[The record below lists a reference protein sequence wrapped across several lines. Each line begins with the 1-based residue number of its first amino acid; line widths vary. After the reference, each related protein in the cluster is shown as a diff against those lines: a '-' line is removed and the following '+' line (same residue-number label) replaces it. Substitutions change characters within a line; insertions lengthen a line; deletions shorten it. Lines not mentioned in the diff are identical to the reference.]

1 MEGSALSDT
10 AADITSRTIARY
22 EKFVNPGMVQLLK
35 FMGLES
41 VEEEAEGCF
50 VTAADGQRYLDCL
63 GGPGVFT
70 AGHRHPRII
79 AALKAQADK
88 MPLSSHILMDPVM
101 AELAERIA
109 QITPG
114 DLQYSFF
121 CNSGAEAI
129 EGALKA
135 ARMHTGRPGFVACH
149 GAFHGKTFGALS
161 ASGRDVYKTPFL
173 PLLPGFTHVPFD
185 DLDALGAAVDE
196 TTAAVIL
203 EPIQCEG
210 GIRVPT
216 DGYLAAAREICDRAG
231 ALLIIDE
238 IQTGLGR
245 TGKMWACDW
254 DGVAPDIMTLGKAIG
269 GGVMPMGAFVARPEI
284 WDIFAEN
291 PYVHTSTFGGN
302 PLACAVALEALNVLE
317 EENLTARCAERG
329 EQLLA
334 GAKELGREFPDLVT
348 DVRGRG
354 LLVGIEFPDSDIGG
368 LVISGLVQHKILSAF
383 SMNNPEVLRL
393 EPPAVITEEQ
403 INTVI
408 AALREALGHTRELL
422 AMLNG

>member
-1 MEGSALSDT
+1 
-10 AADITSRTIARY
+10 
-22 EKFVNPGMVQLLK
+22 
-35 FMGLES
+35 
-41 VEEEAEGCF
+41 
-50 VTAADGQRYLDCL
+50 
-63 GGPGVFT
+63 
-70 AGHRHPRII
+70 
-79 AALKAQADK
+79 
-88 MPLSSHILMDPVM
+88 
-101 AELAERIA
+101 
-109 QITPG
+109 
-114 DLQYSFF
+114 
-121 CNSGAEAI
+121 
-129 EGALKA
+129 
-135 ARMHTGRPGFVACH
+135 MHTGRPGFVACH

-173 PLLPGFTHVPFD
+173 PLVPGFTHVPFD
-185 DLDALGAAVDE
+185 DADALSAAVDE
-196 TTAAVIL
+196 TTAAVIV

-210 GIRVPT
+210 GIRVPA
-216 DGYLAAAREICDRAG
+216 DGYLAAARDICDRAG

-302 PLACAVALEALNVLE
+302 PLACAVALEALRVLE
-317 EENLTARCAERG
+317 EENLTACCAARG
-329 EQLLA
+329 AQLLA
-334 GAKELGREFPDLVT
+334 GAKELGREFTDLVT

-403 INTVI
+403 IDQVI
-408 AALREALGHTRELL
+408 AALREAFGHTRELL
-422 AMLNG
+422 AMLNA

>member
-1 MEGSALSDT
+1 MSDT
-10 AADITSRTIARY
+10 NAPGIAGLTVSRY
-22 EKFVNPGMVQLLK
+22 EKYVNPGMVQLLK

-50 VTAADGQRYLDCL
+50 VTDIDGVRYLDCL

-70 AGHRHPRII
+70 TGHRHPRII

-101 AELAERIA
+101 AELAERVA

-121 CNSGAEAI
+121 CNSGAEAV

-135 ARMHTGRPGFVACH
+135 ARMHTGRPGYVACH

-173 PLLPGFTHVPFD
+173 PLVPGFAHVPFD
-185 DLDALGAAVDE
+185 DPDALSAAVDE

-210 GIRVPT
+210 GIRVPS
-216 DGYLAAAREICDRAG
+216 DGYLTAAREICDRAG

-245 TGKMWACDW
+245 TGRMWACDW
-254 DGVAPDIMTLGKAIG
+254 DAVTPDIITLGKAIG
-269 GGVMPMGAFVARPEI
+269 GGVMPMGAFVARPAI

-291 PYVHTSTFGGN
+291 PYIHTSTFGGN
-302 PLACAVALEALNVLE
+302 PLACAVALESLRVLE
-317 EENLTARCAERG
+317 DEDLVSCCAQRG
-329 EQLLA
+329 DQLLA
-334 GAKELGREFPDLVT
+334 GARALGEEFPDLVT

-393 EPPAVITEEQ
+393 EPPAVITELQ
-403 INTVI
+403 IAQVI
-408 AALREALGHTRELL
+408 EALRAAFGHTRELL
-422 AMLNG
+422 AMLNA